1 MIRGYTR
8 LIFFAIGMVI
18 GLQVP
23 AFVDLYAQRVNAH
36 YLEVVANFS
45 GFQKTAD
52 RHFNGNV
59 EAMIRHHE
67 NSGDKVF
74 IEGGENIRSIWLRLQ
89 RFERENQLMQKGLHE
104 RVWHVLTAPDKELF
118 SESKSTY
125 NYTVPINADAVVY
138 GVIAGAFVAIV
149 FDVFWL
155 LLAGVFGVSRRA

>member
-8 LIFFAIGMVI
+8 LIFFAVGMVI

-52 RHFNGNV
+52 RHFKGDV
-59 EAMIRHHE
+59 EAMILHHE
-67 NSGDKVF
+67 NSGDRVF
-74 IEGGENIRSIWLRLQ
+74 IEGGENIRGIWQRLQ
-89 RFERENQLMQKGLHE
+89 RFDRENQLMQKSLHE
-104 RVWHVLTAPDKELF
+104 RVWHVLTAPDRELF
-118 SESKSTY
+118 AETKRTY
-125 NYTVPINADAVVY
+125 NYTIPINVDAVVY
-138 GVIAGAFVAIV
+138 GVIAGVVIAIV
-149 FDVFWL
+149 FDIFWL